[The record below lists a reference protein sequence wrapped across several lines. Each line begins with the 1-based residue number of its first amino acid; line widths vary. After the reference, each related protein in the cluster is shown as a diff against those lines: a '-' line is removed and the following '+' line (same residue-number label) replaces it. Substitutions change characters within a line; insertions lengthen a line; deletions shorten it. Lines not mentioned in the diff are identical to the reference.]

1 MKKKVQQQNR
11 NHFSSLRSPFIVL
24 HMKWTYLT
32 DYQILSAPS
41 SRFGSVLL
49 SCRIWLLSI
58 FILSLALCVTKG
70 RQAVVAVAIAVAAA
84 IRIQWHRELLWVC
97 MCLLHNIKLCD
108 KNNSLGLFRFTKML
122 KRYYIYFIKVYL
134 GRKQEAFMQYSW
146 MKKKMIN
153 FYKIMAIHNN
163 HSVHSIL

>member
-11 NHFSSLRSPFIVL
+11 NHFSSLGSPFIVL

-41 SRFGSVLL
+41 SRFVSVLLL

-70 RQAVVAVAIAVAAA
+70 RQAVVAIAAAA

-97 MCLLHNIKLCD
+97 MC
-108 KNNSLGLFRFTKML
+108 F
-122 KRYYIYFIKVYL
+122 YYIISNYAIKITVWVYSDLPKCLKDTTYILSKFIWEENRRLLCNTAEY
-134 GRKQEAFMQYSW
+134 
-146 MKKKMIN
+146 KKKMIN